1 MVADTS
7 ARPSGALARKRR
19 RGGSIG
25 AVIPSLCGAPNNV
38 TPQAVT
44 RAEMLRIITFA
55 FDVSCMIVSCSRCR
69 SSQCNTC
76 RRRRWSCT
84 TIDSSKVEGQKL
96 KSQRSATSL
105 LMLCLGLYSSSIMKN
120 VCAETSIDSSLKA
133 FGSGRKLD
141 SSNGK
146 LYINHFAERRAGVE
160 KNDAD
165 PVDNDG
171 DDDLLGDLL
180 SDYDHSLD
188 ISSGDDTAAENSNLG
203 PTPSNW
209 KNPRL
214 KMQSQNN
221 GDNPKDSNIDNSGK
235 DKDSVIILSA
245 VDGTLAGISRA
256 SGRLLWKQS
265 KDSAIRGRPGEV
277 GSPPIEWSQFL
288 SPLVSTTTKALKS
301 TEHHNIHNYQWHAV
315 PSIDGT
321 VYLTGGGDSNAG
333 DGSTGHELSVSTHI
347 RDLVERAPF
356 VDAQQRFFVGS
367 RKAMVAAIDERT
379 GEILRVIPK
388 WNQGEDADDGQLPPS
403 LEGRDVVWIGR
414 LEHTVTV
421 HDLHKGTV
429 DIEFSV
435 AEILSVDEMIHGD
448 RQQRVT
454 APSSLVIRDEAGETS
469 KKDGVT
475 QEDEENERLFTDY
488 ITEALRH
495 PKSGNRILSLPAP
508 DEPEQKKVPTSARG
522 GSSISQGSPFFVS
535 TPSGNVA
542 FRDHCRL
549 SESCTAGWVSFAL
562 LKSPVVYAIEASS
575 GRKIRVN
582 MLDDSSVSSSESN
595 KDGLPQLLEKQ
606 IALIEQSSSL
616 PVGMIDEA
624 CRLGKSG
631 ECRDVAFNAP
641 SPIVGELQNGQI
653 YALPLGERISR
664 PHLPLGLSSPH
675 LMASEV
681 VNTNNPHELMPSKLN
696 THHATIGFHQNRH
709 DSSSDDVD
717 SGDKQHVYI
726 KHGCTPSSPLYP
738 GCLIGASFIMGNL
751 LDDDGNV
758 DMAAVFESS
767 DLDYDLYLDM
777 LEGNNSRKKNTV
789 FQQFLK
795 IMSSWIAPTVALLF
809 VVSFE
814 MGRRERLK
822 REAKDFSS
830 SIDTSRGGT
839 STEESNEAQNSSK
852 SGGVIQL
859 SEEILGFG
867 GHGTIVYKGVLDKR
881 QVAVKRLLNM
891 YHASADREI
900 ELLIESD
907 GHPNVVRYF
916 LKEMR
921 GDFVYLA
928 LELCDMSLNDLIVS
942 LSKLRNTRKENLQY
956 TVENADDFESAT
968 KSLLF
973 QIASGVKHIHS
984 L

>member
-1 MVADTS
+1 
-7 ARPSGALARKRR
+7 
-19 RGGSIG
+19 
-25 AVIPSLCGAPNNV
+25 
-38 TPQAVT
+38 
-44 RAEMLRIITFA
+44 
-55 FDVSCMIVSCSRCR
+55 
-69 SSQCNTC
+69 
-76 RRRRWSCT
+76 
-84 TIDSSKVEGQKL
+84 
-96 KSQRSATSL
+96 
-105 LMLCLGLYSSSIMKN
+105 MKN
-120 VCAETSIDSSLKA
+120 VGAETWVDSSLKA
-133 FGSGRKLD
+133 FESGSSLD
-141 SSNGK
+141 SSRNEKTYTNYYG
-146 LYINHFAERRAGVE
+146 ERKASVE
-160 KNDAD
+160 KNDDDA
-165 PVDNDG
+165 VDDDG
-171 DDDLLGDLL
+171 DDVLLGDLL

-188 ISSGDDTAAENSNLG
+188 ISSGEDAAAENSNIG
-203 PTPSNW
+203 PTPSHW
-209 KNPRL
+209 KNPKL

-221 GDNPKDSNIDNSGK
+221 GEIPKDSNNGNTGK

-245 VDGTLAGISRA
+245 VDGTLAGISRT

-265 KDSAIRGRPGEV
+265 KDAAIRGIPGEV
-277 GSPPIEWSQFL
+277 GSPPVEWGQFL
-288 SPLVSTTTKALKS
+288 SPLVSTTTKALES
-301 TEHHNIHNYQWHAV
+301 PEQHNIHNYQWRAV

-321 VYLTGGGDSNAG
+321 VYLTGGGGSNAA

-347 RDLVERAPF
+347 RDLVDRAPF

-388 WNQGEDADDGQLPPS
+388 WNQGEDGDDGQLPPS

-421 HDLHKGTV
+421 HDLYKGTV

-454 APSSLVIRDEAGETS
+454 APSSLVIRDEGGEAS
-469 KKDGVT
+469 KKDGAT

-508 DEPEQKKVPTSARG
+508 DDPEQNNVHPSARG

-542 FRDHCRL
+542 FRDHCRSI
-549 SESCTAGWVSFAL
+549 SEFCTAGWVSFAL
-562 LKSPVVYAIEASS
+562 LESPVVYAIEASS

-631 ECRDVAFNAP
+631 ECRDVAFSAP

-664 PHLPLGLSSPH
+664 PQLPLGLSSPH

-681 VNTNNPHELMPSKLN
+681 VNTNNPHDLMPSKLN
-696 THHATIGFHQNRH
+696 TNHATIGFHQNRH
-709 DSSSDDVD
+709 DAGSDDVD

-777 LEGNNSRKKNTV
+777 LEGNNSRKKNSV

-795 IMSSWIAPTVALLF
+795 VMSSWIAPTVALLF

-822 REAKDFSS
+822 REAQNFSS
-830 SIDTSRGGT
+830 SIDASRGGT
-839 STEESNEAQNSSK
+839 STEESKEAQN

-942 LSKLRNTRKENLQY
+942 LSKLRNTRKENFQF
-956 TVENADDFESAT
+956 TVGNADDFESAT